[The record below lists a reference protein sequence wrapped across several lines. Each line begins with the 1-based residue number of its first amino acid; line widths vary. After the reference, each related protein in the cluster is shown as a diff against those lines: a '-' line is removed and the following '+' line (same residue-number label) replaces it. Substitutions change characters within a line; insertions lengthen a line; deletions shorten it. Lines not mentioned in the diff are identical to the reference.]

1 MWLGRVIIKNFR
13 NFKSLDVKLG
23 EHAVVL
29 GENELG
35 KPLLFTLR
43 QEWPWIPI
51 PSDVAVLKTSAH
63 LGKEITTLLDIHRSV
78 KGVSEAPFLV
88 WLFFFTKTSLR
99 TCAFSFAETLLR
111 TCATL

>member
-29 GENELG
+29 GENKVG
-35 KPLLFTLR
+35 KTLLFTLR
-43 QEWPWIPI
+43 QEWPWIPM

-63 LGKEITTLLDIHRSV
+63 RGKEITARLDVHRNV

-88 WLFFFTKTSLR
+88 WVLFFTKTSLR
-99 TCAFSFAETLLR
+99 NCAFSFAETLLR